1 MVEGDEDVSEDTGMS
16 EDAKPRPAEETGKG
30 SPAFWHAGGT
40 EGRDE
45 TAGPELGRSVRS
57 FSKASI

>member
-1 MVEGDEDVSEDTGMS
+1 MAEGDEDVSEDTGMS
-16 EDAKPRPAEETGKG
+16 EDAKPGPAEETGKGSAAVRPAEETGKG

-45 TAGPELGRSVRS
+45 TAGPE
-57 FSKASI
+57 